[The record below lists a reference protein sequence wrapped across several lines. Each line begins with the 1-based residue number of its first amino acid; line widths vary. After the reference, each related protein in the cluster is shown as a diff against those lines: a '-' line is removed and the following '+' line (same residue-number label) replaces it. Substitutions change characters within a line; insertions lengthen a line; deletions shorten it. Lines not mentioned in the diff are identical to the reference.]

1 VDKIELTSEADR
13 RDLFILVSRSSLFF
27 PAIVQKREIAVVG
40 SQIHTPGAR
49 RICSEFLQLCVDAR
63 NKESLVFFVVAYVAL
78 NSKGYVENS

>member
-1 VDKIELTSEADR
+1 MDKIELTSEADR

-27 PAIVQKREIAVVG
+27 PAIVQREIAVVG